1 MDRELIVCDEGMIE
15 DVIGCAIEVHRILGP
30 GLLESPYELAL
41 MYELSNKGLKSQRQ
55 VEIPV
60 NYKNENLGT
69 GFRAD
74 VVVDNKLLIELKAV
88 DVINKIHV
96 AQVITYLKLLN
107 MKRGLII
114 NFNTS
119 LLKNGIKRIS
129 I

>member
-15 DVIGCAIEVHRILGP
+15 DVIGCAIEVHKVLGP

-41 MYELSNKGLKSQRQ
+41 MHELNDKGLKTQCQ
-55 VEIPV
+55 VEVPI
-60 NYKNENLGT
+60 NYKGQNLGT

-74 VVVDNKLLIELKAV
+74 MIIENKLLIELKAV
-88 DVINKIHV
+88 DVINKIHM

-107 MKRGLII
+107 IKRGLII